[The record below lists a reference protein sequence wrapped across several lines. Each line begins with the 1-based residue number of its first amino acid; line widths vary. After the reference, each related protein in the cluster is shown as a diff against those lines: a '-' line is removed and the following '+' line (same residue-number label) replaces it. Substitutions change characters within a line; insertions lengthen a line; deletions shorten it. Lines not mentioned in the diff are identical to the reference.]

1 MRNTRVRK
9 YTHEHIYM
17 HACKHT
23 YLKHDYDILTLT
35 GILGEIRMAADKRIL
50 SVHVSLHAVAAV
62 LSLTSSVNTFV
73 RRRFLSRANSVFF
86 CFFFSRVP
94 ILYTSDLYV
103 VSLISTVIPC
113 ATRPHLGRKR
123 VRLKHSGPQLPQLN
137 ANSVREL
144 TESTIFREDSA
155 WQGSSVRCPIY
166 SGSAFIHV
174 AD

>member
-1 MRNTRVRK
+1 MQ
-9 YTHEHIYM
+9 
-17 HACKHT
+17 
-23 YLKHDYDILTLT
+23 
-35 GILGEIRMAADKRIL
+35 
-50 SVHVSLHAVAAV
+50 SL
-62 LSLTSSVNTFV
+62 LSLALLHLSIPLFGVDFFPVLIQCFFV
-73 RRRFLSRANSVFF
+73 
-86 CFFFSRVP
+86 FFFSRVP

-166 SGSAFIHV
+166 SESAFIHV